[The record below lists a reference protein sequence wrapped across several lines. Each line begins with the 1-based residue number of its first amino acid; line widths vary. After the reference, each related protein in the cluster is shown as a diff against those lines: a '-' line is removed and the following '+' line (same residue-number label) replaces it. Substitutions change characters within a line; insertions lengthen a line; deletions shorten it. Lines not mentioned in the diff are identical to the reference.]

1 MSSRA
6 PWPWRLAACLILAL
20 AAIPALARAEAGP
33 WGSGPHTKARLVS
46 AVTAT
51 GDLASLPLGLEV
63 ELDPG
68 WKTYWRSPGDAGL
81 PPGLTFKGP
90 IRENGWQLSY
100 PAPMR
105 FSLFGLETF
114 GYHDTVLFPLTVEPA
129 RPGAPLAL
137 SVDVNLL
144 VCAEICIPVDLP
156 LSIDLP
162 AGPATPSADAQ
173 RLAIWRARVPGNG
186 RMAGLAINSVAV
198 GADALT
204 VNLSSSDGTFRTPDV
219 IVEAPSGWA
228 FGPPE
233 RQLAADG
240 RQATLRLPYTG
251 RPDAG
256 ASLAGAALTLTV
268 TDGDRAME
276 EAVTA
281 GASGGAAAPMAAG
294 ALAPAGLFSMLLVA
308 LLGGFIL
315 NFMPCVL
322 PVLSLKVASL
332 ARLQGAAPA
341 KVRSGFLATAAGIIV
356 SFLALG
362 AGLAGLKSAGAAIG
376 WGIQFQQPLFLAFM
390 AVVVSLFACNLAGF
404 FEILLPRRIVD
415 AVSGPLPVTGRE
427 PGLAGS
433 FAAGVFATLLATPCS
448 APFLGTALGFA
459 LSRGWSEIMAIFA
472 VLGIGLALPYLAVA
486 AVPAVARLLPRP
498 GAWMLW
504 LKRVLA
510 LALAGTALWL
520 LSVLASQIGFLP
532 VLLAGGLLV
541 LGAIL
546 FALARRRQRLAL
558 PALLAM
564 LAILPLAFFAA
575 SGDRGANAPA
585 QGGPWLPFSTEAV
598 AGDVA
603 AGKVVLVDVTA
614 DWCLTCKVNRK
625 LVLDAQPIAGLLA
638 SGAVT
643 GRLADWTNPD
653 DGIAA
658 YLASFGRYGIPF
670 YAVYGPSAP
679 QGIALPELVTA
690 ETIQQALA
698 KAR

>member
-1 MSSRA
+1 LSSRA
-6 PWPWRLAACLILAL
+6 PWLTRLVAGLILAL
-20 AAIPALARAEAGP
+20 AAVPASARAVEGP
-33 WGSGPHTKARLVS
+33 WASGPHTKARLIS

-51 GDLASLPLGLEV
+51 GDLQNLPLGLEV

-81 PPGLTFKGP
+81 PPGLTFSGP
-90 IRENGWQLSY
+90 IRDKGWQLSY
-100 PAPMR
+100 PAPAR

-114 GYHDTVLFPLTVEPA
+114 GYHDNVLFPLAVEPLT
-129 RPGAPLAL
+129 PGAPLPL
-137 SVDVNLL
+137 GLDVNLL
-144 VCAEICIPVDLP
+144 VCAEICIPVDLS

-162 AGPATPSADAQ
+162 AGAATPSADAQ
-173 RLAIWRARVPGNG
+173 RLAMWRARVPGSG
-186 RMAGLAINSVAV
+186 QMAGMAITGVAA
-198 GADALT
+198 GSDALT
-204 VNLSSSDGTFRTPDV
+204 VSLSSSQGPFTAPDV

-233 RQLAADG
+233 RLLSADG
-240 RQATLRLPYTG
+240 QQASLRLPYTG
-251 RPDAG
+251 KPQEQAELSG
-256 ASLAGAALTLTV
+256 TALTLTV
-268 TDGDRAME
+268 TDGARAME
-276 EAVTA
+276 ETVNVGSAVEGGAPA
-281 GASGGAAAPMAAG
+281 GGAGAAA
-294 ALAPAGLFSMLLVA
+294 GLLSMLLVA
-308 LLGGFIL
+308 LAGGFIL

-332 ARLQGAAPA
+332 ARLQGTAPG
-341 KVRSGFLATAAGIIV
+341 KVRSGFLAAAAGILV

-362 AGLAGLKSAGAAIG
+362 ATLGGLKTAGAAIG
-376 WGIQFQQPLFLAFM
+376 WGIQFQQPLFLVFM
-390 AVVVSLFACNLAGF
+390 AVVVTLFACNLAGF
-404 FEILLPRRIVD
+404 FEIPLPRRLAD
-415 AVSGPLPVTGRE
+415 ALTGPLPVAGRE

-459 LSRGWSEIMAIFA
+459 LARGWVEIMAIFTL
-472 VLGIGLALPYLAVA
+472 LGIGLALPYLAVA

-504 LKRVLA
+504 LKRGLA

-520 LSVLASQIGFLP
+520 LAVLAGQIGFAP
-532 VLLAGGLLV
+532 ALLAGALLV
-541 LGAIL
+541 FGALL
-546 FALARRRQRLAL
+546 FAVARRWHRLAL

-564 LAILPLAFFAA
+564 LATLPLAFFAA
-575 SGDRGANAPA
+575 SGGRVEAV
-585 QGGPWLPFSTEAV
+585 GGNGLWQPFSGAAV
-598 AGDVA
+598 AADVA

-625 LVLDAQPIAGLLA
+625 LVLDTQPIAGLLA
-638 SGAVT
+638 SGTIT

-653 DGIAA
+653 DSIAA

-670 YAVYGPSAP
+670 YAVYGPSVP

-690 ETIQQALA
+690 DTIQQAIA